1 MKKYLQYID
10 RMSRPQM
17 SVDDALHEYYKLKDQ
32 YDGKFDVKKSS
43 ILSDE
48 TLTIAQKR
56 SQIAK
61 LKRGRKC
68 IVCKQTGGT
77 VFTNSGRT
85 LKAVCGSAST
95 PCGLNIEIAR
105 GKIENISEMMAATY
119 RKIEDIKENIIKY
132 KLDLL
137 FKYITDEQLVQKF
150 GEAKTE
156 LDTYLE
162 RYDKLYNKYIDITI
176 NPQNIE
182 ELKRMNAELYVYIG
196 QIKEVM
202 NEFHAT
208 GENEKIRT
216 VVDIYLTNIVPLAK
230 KIRDATYVYSGIE
243 YDENSKEHI
252 LVQKKYSVKTMEA
265 EVEHPQVISFTK

>member
-1 MKKYLQYID
+1 
-10 RMSRPQM
+10 MSRSHM

-48 TLTIAQKR
+48 TLTMGQKR
-56 SQIAK
+56 SEIAK
-61 LKRGRKC
+61 LKRSRKC
-68 IVCKQTGGT
+68 VVCKQTGGT
-77 VFTNSGRT
+77 IFTNSDRT
-85 LKAVCGSAST
+85 LKAVCGSAAT

-105 GKIENISEMMAATY
+105 GKIENIGEMMAATY
-119 RKIEDIKENIIKY
+119 SKIEGIKENIIKY

-150 GEAKTE
+150 GESKKE

-162 RYDKLYNKYIDITI
+162 QYDKLYNQYIDITI

-182 ELKRMNAELYVYIG
+182 ELKRMNAELYTYIG

-202 NEFHAT
+202 NEFNVT
-208 GENEKIRT
+208 GENEKVRT
-216 VVDIYLTNIVPLAK
+216 VVEIYLTNIVPLTK
-230 KIRDATYVYSGIE
+230 KIRDATYVYNSIE
-243 YDENSKEHI
+243 YDDSTNEHRLI
-252 LVQKKYSVKTMEA
+252 QKKYSVKSMEA
-265 EVEHPQVISFTK
+265 EIEHPQVISFTK

>member
-48 TLTIAQKR
+48 TLTIVQKR

-77 VFTNSGRT
+77 VFTNTGRT

-182 ELKRMNAELYVYIG
+182 ELKRMNAELYTYIG

-252 LVQKKYSVKTMEA
+252 LVQKKYSIKTMEA